1 MKIKN
6 IEKSSVIDYPPHIS
20 AVVFLGGCNL
30 RCPYC
35 YNFSIIEPDKS
46 DLKDIPELEFFE
58 WLKERVGKLSA
69 VTISGGESTIHGMEL
84 AAFILEIKSLG
95 FKVKLDTNGTNPSL
109 IEFLIKNHLIDSISM
124 DVKSSKE
131 RYEEAC
137 GTKIDTYLIDKSIRT
152 IIDSG
157 IDHEFR
163 TTVHPR
169 LHNTTDLMKIAEWIK
184 GAKTYSI
191 QQYFRADVLDPTLN
205 EFGQFPPEW
214 FENAKSTIEKL
225 GLVTNV
231 QIKI

>member
-1 MKIKN
+1 MRIKN
-6 IEKSSVIDYPPHIS
+6 IEKSSVIDFPPHIS
-20 AVVFLGGCNL
+20 AVVFLGGCCL

-35 YNFSIIEPDKS
+35 YNHDIINPDQS
-46 DLKDIPELEFFE
+46 TLPDIPESEFFE
-58 WLKERVGKLSA
+58 WLKERKGKLGA
-69 VTISGGESTIHGMEL
+69 VCVSGGEPSIHGMEL

-95 FKVKLDTNGTNPSL
+95 FKVKLDTNGTNPIL

-137 GTKIDTYLIDKSIRT
+137 GTKIDTDLIDKSIRT

-169 LHNTTDLMKIAEWIK
+169 LHNTTDLIKIAEWIK

-191 QQYFRADVLDPTLN
+191 QQYFRADILDPTLN
-205 EFGQFPPEW
+205 DFGPFPPEW